1 MKVAIL
7 GFGTVGSGAYEIIK
21 ESHCGLEVT
30 CVLDRFVPTGYEDL
44 VVTDYNRILSDPEIK
59 IVAEAIGGLHPAYE
73 FVTAALR
80 AGKHVV
86 SANKHLI
93 CHYYKELHDLAAE
106 NGCELRFTP
115 AAGGGIPWL
124 YNLRRAGRCD
134 EITALRGIMNGTT
147 NYILDAMQ
155 NLGSDFAEVLAVAQE
170 LGYAEADPS
179 ADIDGLDVQRKC
191 AISASIAFDTVLG
204 DEDVPTF
211 GIRRVTREDISY
223 FESIGMVCKLLAFA
237 RRAGDKI
244 SAYVEPTLL
253 PAAATEAAVGANFN
267 CISLWGK
274 RVGCL
279 SFIGQGAGK
288 YPTGHALVEDMLDI
302 MEGIRMRKSTADAP
316 ATVDNSHFAHPY
328 YVRTT
333 ATLPEDIIARRDA
346 GVVFT
351 KPLSPDAMH
360 KIAASAA
367 EIDPLIFIAGLEDS
381 IE

>member
-7 GFGTVGSGAYEIIK
+7 GFGTVGSGAYDIIK
-21 ESHCGLEVT
+21 ESNCGLEVA
-30 CVLDRFVPTGYEDL
+30 CVLDRFVPQGYEDL
-44 VVTDYNRILSDPEIK
+44 VVTDYNVILSDPEIK

-204 DEDVPTF
+204 EEDVPTF

-223 FESIGMVCKLLAFA
+223 FRSIGMVCKLLAFA

-244 SAYVEPTLL
+244 TAYVEPTLL
-253 PAAATEAAVGANFN
+253 PAAATEASVGANFN

-274 RVGCL
+274 RVGRL

-302 MEGIRMRKSTADAP
+302 KDGIRMRKSAAGIS
-316 ATVDNSHFAHPY
+316 ATVDNTCFAHPY

-333 ATLPEDIIARRDA
+333 ASLPEDIIARREA

-351 KPLSPDAMH
+351 KPLSPDAMQ

-367 EIDPLIFIAGLEDS
+367 EIDPLIFVAGLEDS